1 MFDESGFLFIRNDV
15 DVKLDFSSTVG
26 KMSYGL
32 LRFIYPIKKFYWCW
46 SVFATMILILVENYP
61 ISSYSLV
68 HKHFLQTLELPADS
82 NRFRVHRLSLI

>member
-1 MFDESGFLFIRNDV
+1 MFDGSGFLFIRDYRYV

-46 SVFATMILILVENYP
+46 SVLTIKIATMILILVETTT
-61 ISSYSLV
+61 
-68 HKHFLQTLELPADS
+68 K
-82 NRFRVHRLSLI
+82 

>member
-1 MFDESGFLFIRNDV
+1 MDLDSFSLETTYV

-46 SVFATMILILVENYP
+46 SVLTKDCHYYFDP
-61 ISSYSLV
+61 GR
-68 HKHFLQTLELPADS
+68 KLPYKQL
-82 NRFRVHRLSLI
+82 LSGL

>member
-1 MFDESGFLFIRNDV
+1 MDLDSFSLETTYV

-46 SVFATMILILVENYP
+46 SVLTIKIATMILIMVENYQ
-61 ISSYSLV
+61 ISSSG
-68 HKHFLQTLELPADS
+68 
-82 NRFRVHRLSLI
+82 

>member
-1 MFDESGFLFIRNDV
+1 MFDGSGFLFIRNYRYV

-46 SVFATMILILVENYP
+46 SVLTIKIATMILIMVENYQ
-61 ISSYSLV
+61 ISSSG
-68 HKHFLQTLELPADS
+68 
-82 NRFRVHRLSLI
+82 

>member
-1 MFDESGFLFIRNDV
+1 MFDGSGFLFIRNYRYV

-46 SVFATMILILVENYP
+46 SVLNIKIATMILILVENYQ
-61 ISSYSLV
+61 ISSSG
-68 HKHFLQTLELPADS
+68 
-82 NRFRVHRLSLI
+82 